1 MGQAAGRANARRG
14 AAVRRDAPLLLP
26 KLFRG
31 RSRRVSCIGVRNSS
45 QNARPRA
52 AQVGSF
58 RAAAAK
64 QRRRACR
71 TDQRPQP
78 ACWLRN
84 LCRGAQHAGLSHPK
98 PHAAQV
104 SPGGRR
110 LYPRSRQVD
119 KIRARRCGVLN
130 FAVARLMS
138 PKERARFIY
147 CLARQRQM
155 GKHR

>member
-1 MGQAAGRANARRG
+1 MGQAAGRGNARQG

-45 QNARPRA
+45 QNVAPLVFVNVARPRA
-52 AQVGSF
+52 GSF
-58 RAAAAK
+58 SAAAAK

-84 LCRGAQHAGLSHPK
+84 LCRGAQHARISHAVAMPADALK
-98 PHAAQV
+98 VLAARRFLQ
-104 SPGGRR
+104 GGRCYLDQAPVKECDR
-110 LYPRSRQVD
+110 GLPLPSR
-119 KIRARRCGVLN
+119 
-130 FAVARLMS
+130 
-138 PKERARFIY
+138 
-147 CLARQRQM
+147 
-155 GKHR
+155 GKMWYLRTVE

>member
-1 MGQAAGRANARRG
+1 MGQAAGRGNARRG

-45 QNARPRA
+45 QNVAQLVSTKRYQQQRLVNVARPRA

-58 RAAAAK
+58 SAAAAK

-98 PHAAQV
+98 PHAPQV
-104 SPGGRR
+104 GRGGRWIH
-110 LYPRSRQVD
+110 LRSRQVD
-119 KIRARRCGVLN
+119 KIRARRRGVL
-130 FAVARLMS
+130 RS
-138 PKERARFIY
+138 G
-147 CLARQRQM
+147 RQSDVI
-155 GKHR
+155 